1 MRLLRLAI
9 ALVLATAGFADTITL
24 RSGRVITGTYLGG
37 TARQVRVDT
46 GNQIQTLDV
55 SDIIR
60 IEFTS
65 DSAAPASRP
74 ADDGR
79 PTLRRDSNVLRP
91 DSSDDDRPTLR
102 RDSSVVRPDPSDDDR
117 PTLRRDSSVVR
128 PDSSDDDR
136 PTLRRDASVQR
147 TGPAAAASDDDRPVL
162 RRRDGSVVTPDSPAA
177 APESTPAPA
186 PAAPVDLPAGTSLVV
201 RMIDGV
207 NSEVNRVGQTFAASL
222 DEAVTVNGSPAIPR
236 GADVVVKLVNS
247 KESGTFT
254 GRAELTLSLASVKV
268 NGRTVDVNTQ
278 TVSRESE
285 ARGKDTAT
293 RAAGAGVA
301 GAAIGAIA
309 GGGKGAA
316 IGAAAG
322 GAAGAGSEVITKGPQ
337 VKIPSETRL
346 TFVLDAPVKI

>member
-9 ALVLATAGFADTITL
+9 ALAVATTGFADTFTL

-37 TARQVRVDT
+37 NARQIRVDT
-46 GNQIQTLDV
+46 GNQIQTLEV
-55 SDIIR
+55 SDIVR

-74 ADDGR
+74 GDDGRPTLRREGNVMRPDSSDDGR
-79 PTLRRDSNVLRP
+79 PTLRRDSNVMRP
-91 DSSDDDRPTLR
+91 DSSDDGQ
-102 RDSSVVRPDPSDDDR
+102 
-117 PTLRRDSSVVR
+117 
-128 PDSSDDDR
+128 
-136 PTLRRDASVQR
+136 PTLRRDASVSSPDSSAS
-147 TGPAAAASDDDRPVL
+147 TSDDGRPIL
-162 RRRDGSVVTPDSPAA
+162 RRRDGGASTSDAPAATPAA
-177 APESTPAPA
+177 ATAGTVE
-186 PAAPVDLPAGTSLVV
+186 LPAGTNLVV
-201 RMIDGV
+201 RMIDAV

-222 DEAVTVNGSPAIPR
+222 DQPVTVNGSEAIPR
-236 GADVVVKLVNS
+236 SADVVVKLVDA

-254 GRAELTLSLASVKV
+254 GRSELALSLASVKV
-268 NGRTVDVNTQ
+268 NGRVVDINTQ
-278 TVSRESE
+278 TVSRESD

-293 RAAGAGVA
+293 RAAGVGVA

-316 IGAAAG
+316 VGAVAG

-346 TFVLDAPVKI
+346 TFVLDSPVKI